1 MHCLAPYFIRCYDP
15 SSEEEEPENRY
26 NMLNRIGQYDLFKL
40 LSDFMEGNKIY
51 KKVEMRNETYRFSS
65 LNVDKTS
72 RTITGWM
79 SVGVYGVKNDI
90 INTEDNELAFSK
102 EEKHADVKK
111 YYFSFYIPLE
121 SRKGIC
127 LLYTYKSDGVKS
139 LFQKEFNEYFN
150 HATKKNIQINPL
162 SYDKAMQPWLDAET
176 KEIKVVG
183 FKPVSD
189 IADKVASLGDIDF
202 EYSIKAK
209 KNKSLGKLS
218 GFLKKDSDEYKLIEL
233 LNAEGDQV
241 KALVA
246 MNGSKKTFRIGHSN
260 RNVVCQIEIDEELV
274 SIVGSTPDFDSL
286 NKWASG
292 IIIDIRKTINI

>member
-1 MHCLAPYFIRCYDP
+1 MHCLAPYLIRCYDP
-15 SSEEEEPENRY
+15 SSEEEDPENKY
-26 NMLNRIGQYDLFKL
+26 SMLNRIGQYDLYKL
-40 LSDFMEGNKIY
+40 LSDFIKQHKTY
-51 KKVEMRNETYRFSS
+51 KKVELRSETYRFS
-65 LNVDKTS
+65 NVKFDKEK

-79 SVGVYGVKNDI
+79 SVGTYGIKNDI
-90 INTEDNELAFSK
+90 INTEDNALAFLK

-111 YYFSFYIPLE
+111 YYFSFYVPLE

-139 LFQKEFNEYFN
+139 LFYQEFNEYFN
-150 HATKKNIQINPL
+150 NATDKKIQINPI
-162 SYDKAMQPWLDAET
+162 SYDKAMKPWLAAET
-176 KEIKVVG
+176 KEIKVIG
-183 FKPVSD
+183 FKPAFD
-189 IADKVASLGDIDF
+189 LADKVSSLGDIDF

-209 KNKSLGKLS
+209 KNKTLGRLS
-218 GFLKKDSDEYKLIEL
+218 NFLKKDTEEYKLVEL

-260 RNVVCQIEIDEELV
+260 KSAMCQIEIDEEEV

-292 IIIDIRKTINI
+292 IINDIRKTINI

>member
-15 SSEEEEPENRY
+15 NSEEKEPENRY
-26 NMLNRIGQYDLFKL
+26 NMLNRIGQYDIFNL
-40 LSDFMEGNKIY
+40 LCDFMISHKTY
-51 KKVEMRNETYRFSS
+51 KKVELRSETYRFSE
-65 LNVDKTS
+65 LHIDKDK

-79 SVGVYGVKNDI
+79 SVGVYGLKNDI
-90 INTEDNELAFSK
+90 INTEDNALAFLK

-111 YYFSFYIPLE
+111 YYVSFYLPLE

-139 LFQKEFNEYFN
+139 IFLSEFNEFFHN
-150 HATKKNIQINPL
+150 TTKKNVQINPL

-176 KEIKVVG
+176 KEIKVIG
-183 FKPVSD
+183 FKPAIDLADRVS
-189 IADKVASLGDIDF
+189 SLGDLDF

-209 KNKSLGKLS
+209 KNKSLGRLCD
-218 GFLKKDSDEYKLIEL
+218 FLKKDSDEYNLIEL

-246 MNGSKKTFRIGHSN
+246 MNGSKKTFRIGSSN
-260 RNVVCQIEIDEELV
+260 RSAVCQIEIDEEQV
-274 SIVGSTPDFDSL
+274 SIIGSTPDFDSL

-292 IIIDIRKTINI
+292 IVMDIRKTINI